1 MNAAEILE
9 LDEVRFI
16 EPAYADHTDSTF
28 TARLAGSRA
37 NRGRLL
43 LDEESD
49 PLALAFEEES
59 GWIAG
64 SFLYRKPTRAVIQRF
79 EDTGG
84 DMYQEDRDIWCSA
97 VREYY
102 SREIMET
109 VTPAIP
115 DLNPDRNAIIGNLLT
130 SVWGSR
136 PGTIC
141 LDCCCGSGV
150 GSAVLR
156 DLGMK
161 PVSYD
166 NDASLL
172 SLGLRSG
179 RLLPGQTMCID
190 GTLAVQFTRPVPL
203 GVGIMLGE
211 INSFNQEMWEA
222 IVHALVVLTQ
232 ETIIT
237 VGTEKEARLVGE
249 WADERQQETRV
260 FENTADPIYDRWV
273 VVANGG
279 EPGKLG

>member
-9 LDEVRFI
+9 LDDVRFI

-136 PGTIC
+136 PGTTC

-179 RLLPGQTMCID
+179 RLLPAETMCID
-190 GTLAVQFTRPVPL
+190 GTRAVQFTRPVPL